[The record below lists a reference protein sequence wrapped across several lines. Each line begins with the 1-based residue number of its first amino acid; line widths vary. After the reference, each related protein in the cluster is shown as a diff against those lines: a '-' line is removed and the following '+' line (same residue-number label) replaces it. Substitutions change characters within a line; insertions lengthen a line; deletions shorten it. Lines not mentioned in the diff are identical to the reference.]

1 MLNRLRA
8 QFVAAATLALMLAL
22 AMIMVIGYYMASEA
36 FEAQIN
42 MIIDALLRNEGE
54 MPEVRMEF
62 EPVGRLVIT
71 QEQQYE
77 TRFFSVILDGDGQE
91 VYANTQWVVSVD
103 DRQAGEITK
112 RLLANGETEGRINY
126 DGSIFYYKSKIRPV
140 GERLYVFVDCT
151 SRVWLLRQVLHYL
164 LVVSLVILLFFSLI
178 LIFLSKHVVNPFIR
192 NSEKQ
197 KQFITNASHEL
208 KTPLAVISANT
219 EMTEMLGG
227 KNKWTESTMRQV
239 QRMNALVSELVTLS
253 KLDEKDEVVLSNV
266 NASEIVEEQADSF
279 AQVVLSQGKQFE
291 KEIEADITIR
301 AEKRG
306 VQELASILLDNAA
319 KYCDDGGC
327 VKITLASK
335 GGKGAR
341 LAVTNSYAAG
351 AGVDYRRFFERFYR
365 EDESHNSK
373 KSGFG
378 IGLSIAQE
386 ICRKFGAKIQVS
398 YKGGDITFAIQFK

>member
-8 QFVAAATLALMLAL
+8 QFVAAATLALLLAL
-22 AMIMVIGYYMASEA
+22 AMITVIGYYMASQT

-42 MIIDALLRNEGE
+42 MIIDSVLHNGGQ
-54 MPEVRMEF
+54 MPHSGIMSAGGME
-62 EPVGRLVIT
+62 IT
-71 QEQQYE
+71 PEQQFE
-77 TRFFSVILDGDGQE
+77 TRFFSTITDKAGV
-91 VYANTQWVVSVD
+91 VRTANTESVYSID
-103 DRQAGEITK
+103 AQEAAEITHT
-112 RLLANGETEGRINY
+112 LIMSADHEGQIVY
-126 DGSIFYYKSKIRPV
+126 DNSIFYFKSMVMPGGGRMF
-140 GERLYVFVDCT
+140 VFVDCT
-151 SRVWLLRQVLHYL
+151 SRVWILRQVQHYL
-164 LVVSLVILLFFSLI
+164 LVVSLIIMLFFSII

-219 EMTEMLGG
+219 EMTEVLSG

-266 NASEIVEEQADSF
+266 NASEIVEEQAESF
-279 AQVVLSQGKQFE
+279 SQVVLSQGKEFS
-291 KEIEADITIR
+291 KEIEPDITIK

-319 KYCDDGGC
+319 KYCDDGGK
-327 VKITLASK
+327 VTISFS
-335 GGKGAR
+335 GKSGRGAK
-341 LAVTNSYAAG
+341 LTVTNTYAAG

-386 ICRKFGAKIQVS
+386 ICKRLNAKIQVS
-398 YKGGDITFAIQFK
+398 YKNGDITFAIMFK